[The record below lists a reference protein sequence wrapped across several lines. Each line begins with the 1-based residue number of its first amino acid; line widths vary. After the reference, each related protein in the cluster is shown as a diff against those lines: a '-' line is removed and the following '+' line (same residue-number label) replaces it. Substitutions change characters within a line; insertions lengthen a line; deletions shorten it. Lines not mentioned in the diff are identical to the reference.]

1 MQRCHKNLMEGKE
14 NKNKK
19 KQKKRVIKL
28 SRPNL
33 IISLSIIQK
42 KKMSSQTTQVLSSR
56 QRQNQFFHQQSST
69 NFKLVRTGRLTEPA
83 T

>member
-1 MQRCHKNLMEGKE
+1 MEGKE

-33 IISLSIIQK
+33 IISLSIIK